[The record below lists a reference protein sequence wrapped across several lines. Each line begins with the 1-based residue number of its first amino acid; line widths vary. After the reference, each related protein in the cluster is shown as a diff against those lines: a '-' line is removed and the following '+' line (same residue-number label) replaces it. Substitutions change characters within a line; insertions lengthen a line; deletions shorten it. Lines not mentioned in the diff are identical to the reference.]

1 MFWDEDIIIPIA
13 FFATVVILVLGVSLV
28 RALSRKWERQPLR
41 PELPADLRDRLARIE
56 QGMESIAVEVERISE
71 GQRFTT
77 KLFAERAAAV
87 PPLAAPPLAVPA
99 ASAADDTNSRGGRHA
114 Q

>member
-13 FFATVVILVLGVSLV
+13 FMVTVVILAIGIPLV
-28 RALSRKWERQPLR
+28 RALARKWERQPVR

-56 QGMESIAVEVERISE
+56 QGMDSIAIEVERISE

-77 KLFAERAAAV
+77 RLFADRAGAV
-87 PPLAAPPLAVPA
+87 PQLTAPA
-99 ASAADDTNSRGGRHA
+99 AGAAGDSNSRGGGRHA

>member
-1 MFWDEDIIIPIA
+1 MWDEDIIIPIA
-13 FFATVVILVLGVSLV
+13 FFIAIVILGIGIPLV
-28 RALSRKWERQPLR
+28 RALARKWERAPLR

-56 QGMESIAVEVERISE
+56 QGMDSIAIEVERISE

-77 KLFAERAAAV
+77 KLFAERAGSLPQLTA
-87 PPLAAPPLAVPA
+87 PAAPG
-99 ASAADDTNSRGGRHA
+99 ADDRNSRGGGGHA

>member
-13 FFATVVILVLGVSLV
+13 FFLTIVILAIGIPLV
-28 RALSRKWERQPLR
+28 RALARKWERQPLR
-41 PELPADLRDRLARIE
+41 PELPADLRERLARIE
-56 QGMESIAVEVERISE
+56 QGMDSIAIEVERISE

-77 KLFAERAAAV
+77 RLFAERAGS
-87 PPLAAPPLAVPA
+87 PPLLA
-99 ASAADDTNSRGGRHA
+99 SRGTDDNDSRSGGSHG

>member
-13 FFATVVILVLGVSLV
+13 FFATIVILAIGIPLV
-28 RALSRKWERQPLR
+28 RALARKWERQPLR
-41 PELPADLRDRLARIE
+41 PELPADLRERLARIE
-56 QGMESIAVEVERISE
+56 QGMDSIAIEVERISE

-77 KLFAERAAAV
+77 KLFAERSGAL
-87 PPLAAPPLAVPA
+87 PQLTAPPAGA
-99 ASAADDTNSRGGRHA
+99 TDDRNSRGGGRHA